1 MNAVNPTPTRY
12 PIHLLIFAVV
22 FLVVMV
28 GGRFALDQLTPP
40 PPAAPPPA
48 PINTSDAE
56 YIQRL
61 RDYLAQ
67 DPTNANAYANLG
79 LALLSQVR
87 LTNDPSLYVQA
98 EEAFTEALR
107 HDPRQL
113 NALIGQGQLAL
124 SRHEFA
130 EALAIADQVA
140 EINPQQAEL
149 WAIRTDAYV
158 ELGQYEN
165 AIEAADTLGSTKPG
179 VAAYTRISY
188 LRELQGNIEG
198 AMEMMSLAAR
208 STVRG
213 SEEMLWTQVQLGH
226 LFFNAGRYDE
236 AEIVYNVASELNPD
250 YAYAQAATARLHM
263 ARGDLQGAIAIY
275 EPLVQRLPLPE
286 FVIALGELYE
296 ATGQPDK
303 AEEQYGLVEVMQQ
316 LNAEAGMNVDLELA
330 LFYANHGD
338 KARALE
344 LARAAYETRPSIHAA
359 DALAW
364 ALHQT
369 EQSTEAQP
377 YIEEAMRLGTRDATL
392 YYHAGMIAI
401 ANGDEIKGQ
410 ELLQEALAINPQ
422 WNVLESENARQL
434 VVDN

>member
-1 MNAVNPTPTRY
+1 MNAVKPTPTRY
-12 PIHLLIFAVV
+12 PVHLLIFAVV
-22 FLVVMV
+22 FLLVIV
-28 GGRFALDQLTPP
+28 GGRLLLDRLTPP
-40 PPAAPPPA
+40 PPTAPPPA
-48 PINTSDAE
+48 PVNSSDAE

-87 LTNDPSLYVQA
+87 LTNDPSLYIQA
-98 EEAFTEALR
+98 EEAFAEALKY
-107 HDPRQL
+107 DPRQL
-113 NALIGQGQLAL
+113 NAMIGQGQLAL

-130 EALAIADQVA
+130 QALAIADQA
-140 EINPQQAEL
+140 AAINPQQPEL

-158 ELGQYEN
+158 ELGQYDN
-165 AIEAADTLGSTKPG
+165 AIEAADTLGNTKPG

-188 LRELQGNIEG
+188 LRELQGNVEG

-208 STVRG
+208 SSVRG

-236 AEIVYNVASELNPD
+236 AEIVYNVAADLKAD
-250 YAYAQAATARLHM
+250 YVYAQGALARLKM

-286 FVIALGELYE
+286 FVIALGELYQ

-303 AEEQYGLVEVMQQ
+303 AQEQYGLVEVMQQ
-316 LNAEAGMNVDLELA
+316 LNADAGMNVDLELA

-344 LARAAYETRPSIHAA
+344 LAQAAYETRPSIHAA
-359 DALAW
+359 DTLAW
-364 ALHQT
+364 ALHQNG
-369 EQSTEAQP
+369 QSPAAQP
-377 YIEEAMRLGTRDATL
+377 YIEEAMRLGTRDALL

-401 ANGDEIKGQ
+401 ANGDDVKGR
-410 ELLQEALAINPQ
+410 ELLQEALTINPR
-422 WNVLESENARQL
+422 WNVLEAEQAEQW
-434 VVDN
+434 VEE

>member
-1 MNAVNPTPTRY
+1 MNAVKPNPTRY
-12 PIHLLIFAVV
+12 PVHLLIFAVV
-22 FLVVMV
+22 FLLVIV
-28 GGRFALDQLTPP
+28 GGRLLIDRLTPP

-48 PINTSDAE
+48 PVNSSDAE

-87 LTNDPSLYVQA
+87 LTNDPSLYIQA
-98 EEAFTEALR
+98 EEAFAEALKY
-107 HDPRQL
+107 DPRQL

-130 EALAIADQVA
+130 QALAIADQA
-140 EINPQQAEL
+140 ADINPQQPEL

-158 ELGQYEN
+158 ELGEYDN
-165 AIEAADTLGSTKPG
+165 AIEAADTLGNTKPG

-188 LRELQGNIEG
+188 LRELQGNVEG

-208 STVRG
+208 TSVRG

-236 AEIVYNVASELNPD
+236 AEIVYNVAADLQAD
-250 YAYAQAATARLHM
+250 YVYAQGALARLKM

-303 AEEQYGLVEVMQQ
+303 AQEQYGLVEVMQQ
-316 LNAEAGMNVDLELA
+316 LNADAGMNVDLELA

-344 LARAAYETRPSIHAA
+344 LAQAAYETRPSIHAA
-359 DALAW
+359 DTLAW
-364 ALHQT
+364 ALHQNG
-369 EQSTEAQP
+369 QSAAAQP
-377 YIEEAMRLGTRDATL
+377 YIEEAMRLGTRDALL

-401 ANGDEIKGQ
+401 ANGDEVKGR
-410 ELLQEALAINPQ
+410 ELLQEALTINPR
-422 WNVLESENARQL
+422 WNVLEAEQAKQW
-434 VVDN
+434 VEG

>member
-1 MNAVNPTPTRY
+1 MTAVKPSTPTRY
-12 PIHLLIFAVV
+12 PIHLLVFAVV
-22 FLVVMV
+22 FFIVIA
-28 GGRFALDQLTPP
+28 GGRLVLDRLTPP

-48 PINTSDAE
+48 PVNTSDAE

-61 RDYLAQ
+61 RDYIAQ
-67 DPTNANAYANLG
+67 NPNNANAYANLG

-98 EEAFTEALR
+98 EQAFTEALKN
-107 HDPRQL
+107 DPHQL

-130 EALAIADQVA
+130 QALVIADQAA
-140 EINPQQAEL
+140 EINPQQPEL

-158 ELGQYEN
+158 ELGQYDN
-165 AIEAADTLGSTKPG
+165 AIASADTLGSTKPG

-188 LRELQGNIEG
+188 LRELQGNVEG

-236 AEIVYNVASELNPD
+236 AEIVYNVASDLNPD
-250 YAYAQAATARLHM
+250 YVYAQGAEARLNM

-303 AEEQYGLVEVMQQ
+303 AQEQYGLVEIMQQ
-316 LNAEAGMNVDLELA
+316 LNADAGMNVDLELA

-344 LARAAYETRPSIHAA
+344 LAQIAYENRPSIHAA
-359 DALAW
+359 DTLAW
-364 ALHQT
+364 ALHQNG
-369 EQSTEAQP
+369 QSAAAQP
-377 YIEEAMRLGTRDATL
+377 YSEEAMRLGTRDATL
-392 YYHAGMIAI
+392 YYHAGMIAL
-401 ANGDEIKGQ
+401 ANGDEAKGK
-410 ELLQEALAINPQ
+410 ELLQEALTINPV
-422 WNVLESENARQL
+422 WNVLESRIAQEQL
-434 VVDN
+434 N

>member
-1 MNAVNPTPTRY
+1 MNAVKPNPTRY
-12 PIHLLIFAVV
+12 PVHLLIFAVV
-22 FLVVMV
+22 FLLVIV
-28 GGRFALDQLTPP
+28 GGRLLLDRLTPP
-40 PPAAPPPA
+40 PPTAPPPA
-48 PINTSDAE
+48 PVNSSDAE

-87 LTNDPSLYVQA
+87 LTNDPSLYIQA
-98 EEAFTEALR
+98 EEAFAEALKY
-107 HDPRQL
+107 DPRQL
-113 NALIGQGQLAL
+113 NAMIGQGQLAL

-130 EALAIADQVA
+130 QALAIADQA
-140 EINPQQAEL
+140 AAINPQQPEL

-158 ELGQYEN
+158 ELGQYDN
-165 AIEAADTLGSTKPG
+165 AIEAADTLGNTKPG

-188 LRELQGNIEG
+188 LRELQGNVEG

-208 STVRG
+208 SSVRG

-236 AEIVYNVASELNPD
+236 AEIVYNVAADLKAD
-250 YAYAQAATARLHM
+250 YVYAQGALARLKM

-303 AEEQYGLVEVMQQ
+303 AQEQYGLVEVMQQ
-316 LNAEAGMNVDLELA
+316 LNADAGMNVDLELA

-344 LARAAYETRPSIHAA
+344 LAQAAYETRPSIHAA
-359 DALAW
+359 DTLAW
-364 ALHQT
+364 ALHQNG
-369 EQSTEAQP
+369 QSAAAQP
-377 YIEEAMRLGTRDATL
+377 YIEEAMRLGTRDALL

-401 ANGDEIKGQ
+401 ANGDEVKGK
-410 ELLQEALAINPQ
+410 ELLQEALTINPR
-422 WNVLESENARQL
+422 WNVLEAEQAEQW
-434 VVDN
+434 VEG